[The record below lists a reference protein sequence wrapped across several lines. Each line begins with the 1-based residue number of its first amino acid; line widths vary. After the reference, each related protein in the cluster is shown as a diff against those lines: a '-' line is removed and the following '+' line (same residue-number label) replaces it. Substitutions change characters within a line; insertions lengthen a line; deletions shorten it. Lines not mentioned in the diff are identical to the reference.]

1 MSKDTTPGLSDYPM
15 KKMFRGTGASVEST
29 VAFLAEEILRGN
41 ILLKAQEYIIEFA
54 TAHGISDFSQLQ
66 KTVEGTATQIW
77 MDLFLKLQGNIAEH
91 EKAFYARSA
100 ETFLMLAPIVL
111 SRIVSQP
118 FLDLREHK
126 KARIA
131 LELYHAVGILCI
143 ALLPT
148 YVQLS
153 EVFSHYTVGNIPLKV
168 ITVLPYFLAGAEEVY
183 SLARLVRPFIPKE
196 KKVIHTTRS
205 TIPLQMIDTKIVDAS
220 PPSYIDQFLDIL
232 KQYGIPDQDLLRDKR
247 GQEALLLAMK
257 KVGWRNPQA
266 AVLAIEKMER
276 LGNNTTRG
284 VRNTLVGVVQRAVEL
299 KSTIPNH

>member
-1 MSKDTTPGLSDYPM
+1 M
-15 KKMFRGTGASVEST
+15 KKMIRGAGASVEST
-29 VAFLAEEILRGN
+29 VTFLAKEILRGN
-41 ILLKAQEYIIEFA
+41 ILLKAQEHIIEFA

-148 YVQLS
+148 YIQLS
-153 EVFSHYTVGNIPLKV
+153 DVFSHYTVGNIPLRV

-183 SLARLVRPFIPKE
+183 SLARLVRPLVPK
-196 KKVIHTTRS
+196 KKKAIQTARLTT
-205 TIPLQMIDTKIVDAS
+205 PLQTIDTKGVDAS
-220 PPSYIDQFLDIL
+220 PPSFVDQFLEIL

-247 GQEALLLAMK
+247 GQEALLLAMQ
-257 KVGWRNPQA
+257 KVGWKNPPT
-266 AVLAIEKMER
+266 AVLAIEEMER
-276 LGNNTTRG
+276 LGDHTARG
-284 VRNTLVGVVQRAVEL
+284 VKNTLVGVVQRAVEL
-299 KSTIPNH
+299 KSTIQHH

>member
-1 MSKDTTPGLSDYPM
+1 MSKDTAPGLPDYPM
-15 KKMFRGTGASVEST
+15 KKMFRGAGASVEST
-29 VAFLAEEILRGN
+29 VTFLAEEILRGN
-41 ILLKAQEYIIEFA
+41 ILLKAQEHIIEFA

-131 LELYHAVGILCI
+131 LELYHAAGILCI

-148 YVQLS
+148 YIQLS
-153 EVFSHYTVGNIPLKV
+153 DVFSHYTVGNIPLRV

-183 SLARLVRPFIPKE
+183 SLARLVRPYVPKKKKAIQTTGPIP
-196 KKVIHTTRS
+196 
-205 TIPLQMIDTKIVDAS
+205 PLHAIDAKGVDTS
-220 PPSYIDQFLDIL
+220 PPSDDDQFFAIL
-232 KQYGIPDQDLLRDKR
+232 EQYAIRDRNLLKDGR
-247 GQEALLLAMK
+247 GQEALLSAMK
-257 KVGWRNPQA
+257 GVGWRNPQTA
-266 AVLAIEKMER
+266 ILAIEEMEK
-276 LGNNTTRG
+276 LGGYPARG
-284 VRNTLVGVVQRAVEL
+284 VRNTLVSVVRRAIEL
-299 KSTIPNH
+299 KSTIYRR